1 MKRGFAQDRS
11 VPRCTAQTRKTFSGL
26 YQSSQYCRR
35 ARHITQSRLH
45 LAGSSPPG
53 SSEGTHRN
61 NLRSR
66 SSLPV
71 RFQSLPPLRSSYQLQ
86 VAAATLYPMDKALPW
101 SLSLPV
107 WSLIQNPIPQLCS
120 IPGRLAACK
129 RRRRGAPQ
137 NGALALSTMRK
148 TPCIVPAYAHDRMRR
163 PLAKARLLPSRP
175 ELLPAILP
183 ERPHPSRGVVAGGV
197 DER

>member
-1 MKRGFAQDRS
+1 MHRATPEKLSQDCTNLHSIAR
-11 VPRCTAQTRKTFSGL
+11 RCPPYHTIHT
-26 YQSSQYCRR
+26 Y
-35 ARHITQSRLH
+35 

-53 SSEGTHRN
+53 SSAGTHRN

-86 VAAATLYPMDKALPW
+86 VAAATLYPTQKAVPG

-107 WSLIQNPIPQLCS
+107 WAQIQNPIPQLCS
-120 IPGRLAACK
+120 IPDRLGAYK
-129 RRRRGAPQ
+129 RRQRGAPQ

-148 TPCIVPAYAHDRMRR
+148 TPLHRTSLR
-163 PLAKARLLPSRP
+163 PRPDGSALAKARLLPSRP

-183 ERPHPSRGVVAGGV
+183 ERPHPSRCVVAGGL